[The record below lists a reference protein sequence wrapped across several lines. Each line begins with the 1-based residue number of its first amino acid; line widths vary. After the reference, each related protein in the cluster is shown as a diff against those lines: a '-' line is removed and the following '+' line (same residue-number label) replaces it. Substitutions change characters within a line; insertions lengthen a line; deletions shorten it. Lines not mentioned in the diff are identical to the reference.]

1 LWRWSSTR
9 CAGSSIEVA
18 SMNTLVQK
26 IHLAPEQRSLLL
38 RVIVLLLIGA
48 GLALVSSAFLGA
60 NNLLNLLRQASLVF
74 LLASGLTLVILC
86 GGLDLSIGANVA
98 LSACLAATVMKATG
112 SPLAGCAVGLAS
124 GLLVGAIN
132 GLLVTRVRVP
142 PFIATY
148 GTLWILH
155 GLTYWFMAGDTIHGF
170 PPAFR
175 FLGSGYWLGV
185 PVPVFLMFGVL
196 ALGTL
201 FLQYTTMGQ
210 EIYATG
216 SNTEAAALSGVPV
229 LNRRLLVY
237 MLSGGMAGLASLVF
251 LARLNSA
258 EGDMGEA
265 LTLQAVGAVLIGGT
279 SLFGGTGTL
288 AGTLVGALVLTVVL
302 NGMNLL
308 AISANWQPLITGVI
322 VIVSVAADALSRR
335 RSGD

>member
-1 LWRWSSTR
+1 MSTL
-9 CAGSSIEVA
+9 A
-18 SMNTLVQK
+18 QK

-38 RVIVLLLIGA
+38 RLVVLLLIGT

-98 LSACLAATVMKATG
+98 MSACLAATVMKATG
-112 SPLAGCAVGLAS
+112 SPLAGCAAGLAS
-124 GLLVGAIN
+124 GLLVGAVN

-185 PVPVFLMFGVL
+185 PVPVFLMIGVL

-322 VIVSVAADALSRR
+322 VIVSVAADALSRK